1 MKLSI
6 LICHLTE
13 RAKQLEKLLGVLQP
27 QITNPEE
34 VEIIIRED
42 DGNETVGLKRNELL
56 SLAIGD
62 YVCFV
67 DDDDM
72 VPDYYVSMIL
82 TAIDT
87 QWLSYPVLNYVDVT
101 EENTVVTHYKSP
113 DVVGFKGHYTVG
125 DGPPQ
130 TFIHSLRY
138 KEWKTVDGI
147 HQRCPNHLNP
157 VRREL
162 ALKAGFT
169 EKDHGED
176 MDFSMALLPLLKTEV
191 FVDKVMY
198 FYRK

>member
-13 RAKQLEKLLGVLQP
+13 RAKQLEKLLGVLRP
-27 QITNPEE
+27 QITTPEE

-56 SLAIGD
+56 SLASGD

-72 VPDYYVSMIL
+72 VPDYYVAEIL
-82 TAIDT
+82 KIINSPYEHDWYIPEPAKYI
-87 QWLSYPVLNYVDVT
+87 PCCV
-101 EENTVVTHYKSP
+101 ENALPHVI
-113 DVVGFKGHYTVG
+113 GLKGHYTVG

-130 TFIHSLRY
+130 TFIHSIRY

-147 HQRCPNHLNP
+147 HQRCPNHINP
-157 VRREL
+157 VRWEL

-176 MDFSMALLPLLKTEV
+176 HDFSMALLPLLKTEV

-198 FYRK
+198 YYRK